1 MELPKKGN
9 YPAYFENYFKKV
21 NGNNPVEILSK
32 QLNEMNNLLINLND
46 EQANKSYAKGKWS
59 VKEVLGHLI
68 DTERVM
74 SYRAL
79 AIARGEKQSL
89 PGFEQDDYVKEADF
103 NSRKINDLLEEYK
116 KIRESTI
123 SLFETFDENIYDK
136 KGTANNSP
144 VTVRAIMF
152 MIPGH
157 EQHHIN
163 ILKERY
169 FK

>member
-157 EQHHIN
+157 EKHHIN

>member
-1 MELPKKGN
+1 MELPKKGD
-9 YPAYFENYFKKV
+9 YPGYFENYFKTI
-21 NGNNPVEILSK
+21 NSNNPVNTLLTQSEEMFDL
-32 QLNEMNNLLINLND
+32 LNNISD
-46 EQANKSYAKGKWS
+46 EKANKSYAEGKWS
-59 VKEVLGHLI
+59 IKEVLGHLI

-74 SYRAL
+74 SYRSL
-79 AIARGEKQSL
+79 AIARGERQSL

-116 KIRESTI
+116 TVRESTV
-123 SLFETFDENIYDK
+123 SLFKTFNENIYDK

-157 EQHHIN
+157 EKHHIN

>member
-32 QLNEMNNLLINLND
+32 QLNEMNNLLKNLND

-116 KIRESTI
+116 KVRESTI
-123 SLFETFDENIYDK
+123 SLFETFNENIFDK
-136 KGTANNSP
+136 KGIANNSP

-157 EQHHIN
+157 EKHHIN